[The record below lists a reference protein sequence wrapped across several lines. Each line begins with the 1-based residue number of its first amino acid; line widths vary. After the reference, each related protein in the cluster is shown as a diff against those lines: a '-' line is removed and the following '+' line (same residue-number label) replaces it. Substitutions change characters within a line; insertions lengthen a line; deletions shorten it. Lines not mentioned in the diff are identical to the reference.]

1 VIGEALR
8 NHLNQGYKETG
19 DLVQKLGI
27 QKK

>member
-1 VIGEALR
+1 MTGEVLR
-8 NHLNQGYKETG
+8 NHLSRGYKEIG

>member
-1 VIGEALR
+1 MTGEVLR
-8 NHLNQGYKETG
+8 NHLNRGYKETG